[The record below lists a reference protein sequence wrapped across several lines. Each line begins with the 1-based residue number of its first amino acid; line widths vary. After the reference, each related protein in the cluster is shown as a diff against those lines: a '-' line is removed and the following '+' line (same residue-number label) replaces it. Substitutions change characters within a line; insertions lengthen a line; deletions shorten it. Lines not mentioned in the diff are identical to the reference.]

1 MPVDIF
7 YYMKVTL
14 IEIKKFVKHLY
25 HLRIQ
30 PFINMILNIDRKKF
44 NKYFWV
50 IFCAP
55 FAIVAFMLI
64 LAATGA
70 LGYMPSIE
78 VLENPK
84 INLASQVIS
93 MDGKLLGSFYYKNQ
107 NRTFVDYNELPQHL
121 IDALIATEDIRF
133 YRHSGIDAKGL
144 ARVAVK
150 TLLLQQQSSG
160 GGTTIT
166 QQLAKLLFHE
176 PPKTKI
182 GRAKQKIKEWII
194 AVRLER
200 AYTKEEIITMYFNQF
215 DYLNQA
221 VGIKSASYV
230 YFNSLPDS
238 LTIEQAA
245 LLVGMAKNPA
255 LYNPADAKKASA
267 AKKRRNIVLN
277 QMKRYHYLNA
287 GICDSL
293 KTLPLVLNFQKI
305 SHTEGLATYFREFL
319 RRIMMANE
327 PKRKNFE
334 DYESYRQDSIEWTS
348 NPLYGWCNKNRKPD
362 GNPYNLY
369 TDGLKIYTPIDSRMQ
384 QYAEEAVA
392 EHLGKFLQPAFF
404 KEKQGKKN
412 SPFSSDLTQSQI
424 NDILWRAIKNSDRG
438 KILLK
443 KGLSMNAVF
452 KEFQKPVSMRI
463 FTWQGDRD
471 TVMTPLDSI
480 KYYKHLL
487 RTGFMAMEPHSGFV
501 KAYVGGINFNYL
513 KYDHVTQGKRQAGS
527 TFKPFLYILAMQEGF
542 TPCDEVPNSPVIF
555 YINDTVYSPKSNS
568 RQEDLNKM
576 KTLKWGLA
584 TSENNI
590 SAFLVSRFKPKPIAD
605 IAHKMGIT
613 SYIDPVPS
621 MIYGTSDVTVA
632 EMVSAY
638 ATFVNK
644 GEHTKPVY
652 VLRIED
658 KSGNILT
665 EFKPE
670 RMESINEKTA
680 YLMLELMQGV
690 VDFGTAIRLRYRYN
704 FTAQIAGK
712 TGTTQN
718 HSDGWFIGMT
728 PKLVAGCWVGAEDR
742 SVHFDVMSMGQG
754 ATMAL
759 PVWALFMQ
767 RVYADP
773 SLGITQADKFEM
785 PPDMPPLQNCRE
797 YAEKTTDGIYIWE
810 NEW

>member
-1 MPVDIF
+1 MEKTFDA
-7 YYMKVTL
+7 L
-14 IEIKKFVKHLY
+14 VKYIRKLY
-25 HLRIQ
+25 SRLQ
-30 PFINMILNIDRKKF
+30 PYINMIMSIDRKKF
-44 NKYFWV
+44 NKYFWIV
-50 IFCAP
+50 FTTP
-55 FAIVAFMLI
+55 FAVLALLLL
-64 LAATGA
+64 LAAVGA

-93 MDGKLLGSFYYKNQ
+93 EDGKMLGSFYYKNQ
-107 NRTFVDYNELPQHL
+107 NRTYVDYNELPKQL

-144 ARVAVK
+144 ARVVFK
-150 TLLLQQQSSG
+150 TVLLQQSSSG
-160 GGTTIT
+160 GGSTIT

-176 PPKTKI
+176 PPQTKA
-182 GRAKQKIKEWII
+182 GRIKQKIKEWII

-230 YFNSLPDS
+230 YFNTLPDS
-238 LTIEQAA
+238 LRIEQAA

-255 LYNPADAKKASA
+255 LYNPVDSVKAKAS
-267 AKKRRNIVLN
+267 KNRRNIVLN
-277 QMKRYHYLNA
+277 QMRKYNFLDRKES
-287 GICDSL
+287 DSL
-293 KTLPLVLNFQKI
+293 KRLPMVLDFQRI

-319 RRIMMANE
+319 RRIMMAKE
-327 PKRKNFE
+327 PRRKNFD
-334 DYESYRQDSIEWTS
+334 DYESYQQDSLEWTT
-348 NPLYGWCNKNRKPD
+348 NPLYGWCNKNKKPD

-369 TDGLKIYTPIDSRMQ
+369 TDGLKIFTPVNTHMQ

-392 EHLGKFLQPAFF
+392 EHLGNFLQPAFV
-404 KEKQGKKN
+404 KEKKGKKTG
-412 SPFSSDLTQSQI
+412 PFSADLTPQQVQ
-424 NDILWRAIKNSDRG
+424 DILWRAIRTSDRG
-438 KILLK
+438 KQMLNLGESK
-443 KGLSMNAVF
+443 NAIYKAFKIKVPMKVF
-452 KEFQKPVSMRI
+452 G
-463 FTWQGDRD
+463 WHGDID

-480 KYYKHLL
+480 IYYKQLL
-487 RTGFMAMEPHSGFV
+487 QTGFMAMDPKTGHV
-501 KAYVGGINFNYL
+501 KAYVGGIDFNYL
-513 KYDHVTQGKRQAGS
+513 KYDHVTQGRRQTGS

-542 TPCDEVPNSPVIF
+542 TPCDEVPNTQVIF
-555 YINDTVYSPKSNS
+555 YTSDSTYSPHSNS
-568 RQEDLNKM
+568 RPQDLNQM

-621 MIYGTSDVTVA
+621 MIFGTSDISVA

-638 ATFVNK
+638 ATFANK

-652 VLRIED
+652 VTRIED
-658 KSGNILT
+658 KNGNILT
-665 EFKPE
+665 DFKPE
-670 RMESINEKTA
+670 RIESINEKTA
-680 YLMLELMQGV
+680 YLMLDLMQGV
-690 VDFGTAIRLRYRYN
+690 VDFGTAVRLRYRYN
-704 FTAQIAGK
+704 FTANIAAK

-718 HSDGWFIGMT
+718 HSDGWFIGIT
-728 PKLVAGCWVGAEDR
+728 PRLVSGCWVGAEDR
-742 SVHFDVMSMGQG
+742 SVHFNVMDMGQG

-759 PVWALFMQ
+759 PIWALFMQ
-767 RVYADP
+767 KVYAD
-773 SLGITQADKFEM
+773 STLGITQQDDFEM
-785 PPDMPPLQNCRE
+785 PADMPPLQNCRE
-797 YAEKTTDGIYIWE
+797 YAEKSAEGIYYWE